1 MVAELSLSH
10 IYARAAGDVE
20 RTLAQ
25 RIGTGDPL
33 LSQDELVN
41 IVSAP
46 LGVSADRLHGFGRF
60 NLQNT
65 LVMGA

>member
-10 IYARAAGDVE
+10 IYARAAGDAE

-41 IVSAP
+41 IVS
-46 LGVSADRLHGFGRF
+46 GFFGETEKF
-60 NLQNT
+60 WA
-65 LVMGA
+65 LVQSPWALERP